1 MALLIGTPVYWKENL
16 SVEEIKKVKSYDK
29 LQNAVINS
37 LDNNAFT
44 KYKEEEKN
52 QKVQKINN
60 TNEFNWSVEKANNN
74 NKNIIDKLNMGLEKM
89 KQREI
94 IENKNFIKLLK
105 ENRKH
110 IKFRNERN
118 QYYSSNSGINIR
130 NNRSEDYSRNFYFL
144 KKSYSSPYFY

>member
-1 MALLIGTPVYWKENL
+1 MVNLTRLIGTPINWKENL
-16 SVEEIKKVKSYDK
+16 SEEEIKKVKSYDK

-37 LDNNAFT
+37 LDNNAFA
-44 KYKEEEKN
+44 KYKEEEKK
-52 QKVQKINN
+52 QKIKNINN

-94 IENKNFIKLLK
+94 IENKNYIKLLK

-110 IKFRNERN
+110 IKYRNERN
-118 QYYSSNSGINIR
+118 QFYSSSN
-130 NNRSEDYSRNFYFL
+130 
-144 KKSYSSPYFY
+144 